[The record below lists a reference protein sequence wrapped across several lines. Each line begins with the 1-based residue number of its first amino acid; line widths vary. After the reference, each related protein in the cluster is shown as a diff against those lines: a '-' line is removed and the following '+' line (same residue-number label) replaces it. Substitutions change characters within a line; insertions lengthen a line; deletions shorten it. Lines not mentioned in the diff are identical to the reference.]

1 MFNVEKKK
9 RSKEISITVVKV
21 EYETLPWFRRF
32 YNTLLFRNS
41 QNIVACVCF
50 PLCKYL
56 EQPESEEYFMN
67 ISSQCKRH

>member
-21 EYETLPWFRRF
+21 EYKALPWFRRF

-41 QNIVACVCF
+41 
-50 PLCKYL
+50 
-56 EQPESEEYFMN
+56 
-67 ISSQCKRH
+67 